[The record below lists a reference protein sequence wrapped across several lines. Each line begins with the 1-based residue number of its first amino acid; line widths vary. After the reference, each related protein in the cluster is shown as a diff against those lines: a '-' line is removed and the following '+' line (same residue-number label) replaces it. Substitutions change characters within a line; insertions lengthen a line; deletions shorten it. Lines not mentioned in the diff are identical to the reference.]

1 METLIGSALVF
12 FLLLA
17 ATFGVK
23 KSEAGRQRRKYFLA
37 SRLPAFIKT
46 RSAGSVQNR

>member
-17 ATFGVK
+17 VTFCIK
-23 KSEAGRQRRKYFLA
+23 NSDAGKVRVALSVRREKQSVL
-37 SRLPAFIKT
+37 KD
-46 RSAGSVQNR
+46 AGCH